1 MPRTINPKSMTSS
14 ISSIIKRTKEYLTPT
29 SSSISLS
36 QFADAFSKAP
46 TTTSLFP
53 KVNPAVDGDDC
64 EHDCESCAVQL
75 PRGWEI
81 DEEEK
86 LYGQINGWGSHM
98 LVATGKTD
106 WVHDVR
112 DEKGSV
118 MEAVRECGIEPEHV
132 HSPYPSRSVA
142 LELTSSPETH
152 ALRL

>member
-1 MPRTINPKSMTSS
+1 MTSS

-36 QFADAFSKAP
+36 KLADGFSKAP

-81 DEEEK
+81 DEDEK

-118 MEAVRECGIEPEHV
+118 MEAVRDCGIEPEHV
-132 HSPYPSRSVA
+132 HSPYSFDLA
-142 LELTSSPETH
+142 NIELKINQETH
-152 ALRL
+152 ALSLQPAPPR